1 MPPGRRGTDTERGG
15 IPMSPGVIFDSNGNP
30 VGYGDEFFPGAPTPG
45 GATPSAPAFAPPT
58 GPPATGPNVPPAPG
72 STRTPRGPQ
81 SPRVPKN
88 TSAPRTPKA
97 QEGRGGAL
105 SRILRGAASKLR
117 GNKKK

>member
-1 MPPGRRGTDTERGG
+1 MPPGRRGTDTERAPIIYG
-15 IPMSPGVIFDSNGNP
+15 PGVVYDGDGNP
-30 VGYGDEFFPGAPTPG
+30 VGYGADYLDSLVTPNAP
-45 GATPSAPAFAPPT
+45 SPAFPPPT

-81 SPRVPKN
+81 APRVPKN